1 MLVVYEMGA
10 YDSLQCFGYFKPFLN
25 EGERDATNVS
35 GRTRTWDVG
44 GSWLTSHEQIW
55 TFF

>member
-44 GSWLTSHEQIW
+44 GSWLTSQEQIW